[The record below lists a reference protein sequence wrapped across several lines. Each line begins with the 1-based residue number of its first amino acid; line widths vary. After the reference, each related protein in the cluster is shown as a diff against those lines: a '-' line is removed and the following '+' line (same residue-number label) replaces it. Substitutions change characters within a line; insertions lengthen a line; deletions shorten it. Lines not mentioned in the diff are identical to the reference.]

1 MRNVDLMLTTHYIE
15 LCKNLK
21 SNNSVKNYHMSVNMV
36 ADHNVEYL
44 YKFKKGISTIKGGI
58 KVLYDLEYP
67 EAIIEKTKKILS
79 SM

>member
-1 MRNVDLMLTTHYIE
+1 
-15 LCKNLK
+15 
-21 SNNSVKNYHMSVNMV
+21 MSVNIID
-36 ADHNVEYL
+36 DHNVEYL

-67 EAIIEKTKKILS
+67 EAIITNTKKILS

>member
-1 MRNVDLMLTTHYIE
+1 ML
-15 LCKNLK
+15 K
-21 SNNSVKNYHMSVNMV
+21 
-36 ADHNVEYL
+36 DHNVEYL

-67 EAIIEKTKKILS
+67 EEIIKNTKKILG